1 MKGLFA
7 LLTSLSMLGL
17 VACSSATSSIEDEE
31 DVVESGSSIEASGSK
46 SEAKDSS
53 SSRKEISS
61 SSDKG
66 KSSSSDKVESSSSTK
81 EGSSSSKGDE
91 SSSSKT
97 DEEEENCVGEAGK
110 AWDGTTAKTFACGS
124 GTKLNPYIIQ
134 TAEQLAKLS
143 FIVGAKDPAYNAD
156 TYFKL
161 GADIVLHDEKLVD
174 DKGALVADSTKLIKW
189 TPIGNANVAFA
200 AHFDGDGHT
209 VSGMFINTTSTHNGL
224 FGNVS
229 GLVKNVTVTNSWVQG
244 GKFSAGVAGYNEGSI
259 ENVVNGASVT
269 GTDDCS
275 GGVIGKTY
283 EKNYRYNSKLTSV
296 VNKGIIVG
304 KDNVGGIAG
313 CASYVTVDGAVNHA
327 IISGKNLIGGIFGG
341 VGSSSLNDI
350 KRVENHGKVSGTHFV
365 GGVTG
370 HCGGNISFYGSGN
383 PYHNCSNSSSYQ
395 CGILEYAA
403 NDGVISG
410 NQFVGGIA
418 GEFCVAQSSNLSNI
432 GNIEGEKIV
441 GGVIGYSGYSKTS
454 SMYNTGKVY
463 GTANI
468 GGIIGYNQE
477 GVTQAAYTVGK
488 VDGDEEIGV
497 MIGHNY
503 NTTMADYYYLA
514 QGELEAFGSNDGGG
528 FATVKTSDDMKKE
541 SFVDLLGDDF
551 ILASGSNS
559 GYPILKWEI
568 EE

>member
-17 VACSSATSSIEDEE
+17 VACSSATSSMEDEE
-31 DVVESGSSIEASGSK
+31 DAVESSSSIEASGSK

-53 SSRKEISS
+53 SSTKEISS

-66 KSSSSDKVESSSSTK
+66 KSSSSTK

-124 GTKLNPYIIQ
+124 GTKLKPYIIQ

-229 GLVKNVTVTNSWVQG
+229 GLVENVSVTNSWVQG
-244 GKFSAGVAGYNEGSI
+244 GKYTAGLVGFSNGDIKNVSNE
-259 ENVVNGASVT
+259 ASVNSSEE
-269 GTDDCS
+269 CL
-275 GGVIGKTY
+275 GGVVGKAD
-283 EKNYRYNSKLTSV
+283 RHAYNVNSTIIKAY
-296 VNKGIIVG
+296 NKGFITG
-304 KDNVGGIAG
+304 KKNVGGIAG
-313 CASYVTVDGAVNHA
+313 CATDITMDIAENDA
-327 IISGKNLIGGIFGG
+327 LISGTGLVGGILGG
-341 VGSSSLNDI
+341 TGSSSNNHI
-350 KRVENHGKVSGTHFV
+350 KHLKNRGNVFGTHFV
-365 GGVTG
+365 GGIIGNCATSVSLFSAGTYSQRCSEYLI
-370 HCGGNISFYGSGN
+370 CGKIEYVANYGK
-383 PYHNCSNSSSYQ
+383 
-395 CGILEYAA
+395 
-403 NDGVISG
+403 ISG
-410 NQFVGGIA
+410 KDYVAGIS
-418 GEFCVAQSSNLSNI
+418 GDVCVATVSNA
-432 GNIEGEKIV
+432 GNAGDIEGNNV
-441 GGVIGYSGYSKTS
+441 VSGVLGYSGYSNTS
-454 SMYNTGKVY
+454 SMYNIGKVY

-477 GVTQAAYTVGK
+477 GVTQAAYTVGE

-514 QGELEAFGSNDGGG
+514 QGELEPFGSNDGGG